1 MQPKSAARWTYLAP
15 ALGLVLAATLSACHS
30 VENTQN
36 QQGSFSAAPSEVHPS
51 AVSAP
56 ATPHVGTVGPTGETT
71 ATADSA
77 SSGSAAVAAVTTSWN
92 RFFSRNTP
100 SSDRVMLLQN
110 GSQFASVLKALAASP
125 LASAVTSKVDSVT
138 VTSGSQAKVAYE
150 LSGLGAS
157 AVRSVAGTAVW
168 QDGRWKVGDDVFCR
182 LLRQAKS
189 AGLSVPVSSACGS
202 AG

>member
-1 MQPKSAARWTYLAP
+1 MQPKPAARWTYLAP
-15 ALGLVLAATLSACHS
+15 ALGLMLVVTVSACHS
-30 VENTQN
+30 VENPQN
-36 QQGSFSAAPSEVHPS
+36 QQGTFSAAPSEVHPS

-77 SSGSAAVAAVTTSWN
+77 DSGSAAVAAVTTSWD
-92 RFFSRNTP
+92 RFFSRNT
-100 SSDRVMLLQN
+100 SSSERVTLLQN
-110 GSQFASVLKALAASP
+110 GSQFASALKALAASP

-150 LSGLGAS
+150 LSGLGSSAAKSASGS
-157 AVRSVAGTAVW
+157 AVL
-168 QDGRWKVGDDVFCR
+168 QDGTWKIGDDVFCS

-189 AGLSVPVSSACGS
+189 GGLSLPVPSAC
-202 AG
+202 